1 MAGSPPELQ
10 KNAIGMWQ
18 IVFFVIAAA
27 APLTGMLGIIPVD
40 IQLGNGA
47 GVPGAFVIAGVILLI
62 FSVGYGAMSRHVV
75 NAGAF
80 YAYLAQGLSP
90 HFGVG
95 GAFVAVVSYT
105 TMQVGVYALFGFFST
120 VILNPLLHLHL
131 PWYAYSAV
139 AIALVQFLGM
149 RKLEL
154 SGWVLGLFISLEMGI
169 LLALSLS
176 IVWHG
181 GGPQGFNLRPFA
193 PQEVSGGHPGIAI
206 MFALAS
212 FVGFEATAIYGEES
226 RNPTRTVPLAT
237 YAAVSIIM
245 VFFAF
250 TTWAI
255 ISSYGVDRVVA
266 AAVADPGNFWFA
278 KSDEYLG
285 RIGTGIMRALLLS
298 SIFACLLA
306 FHNTITR
313 YLFALGREGLLWR
326 FLAGIHPRFQ
336 SPYKAS
342 YVQTG
347 CAVVCVL
354 GSVTTGA
361 DPLTVVFSWTS
372 AFATIGIVGLQFLVS
387 AAVIVFFRR
396 GGMDRRVWNTMVAP
410 VMGMV
415 GLGYALYLLIAN
427 LPALSG
433 SSDGLVRSFPWI
445 MLAVMLL
452 GMGVSLGMSWRGSRV
467 SRRLTDALEE
477 G

>member
-1 MAGSPPELQ
+1 VLDSPPELK

-27 APLTGMLGIIPVD
+27 APLTGMLGIIPVA
-40 IQLGNGA
+40 IRLGNGA
-47 GVPGAFVIAGVILLI
+47 GVPGAFVAAGAILLI
-62 FSVGYGAMSRHVV
+62 FSVGYAAMSRHVV

-80 YAYLAQGLSP
+80 YAYLAQGLGSS
-90 HFGVG
+90 FGVG

-105 TMQVGVYALFGFFST
+105 AMQVGVYALLGFFAT
-120 VILNPLLHLHL
+120 VILNPLLTLQV

-149 RKLEL
+149 RKLDL
-154 SGWVLGLFISLEMGI
+154 SGFVLGLFITLEMGI
-169 LLALSLS
+169 LLALSAS
-176 IVWHG
+176 IVLHG

-193 PQEVSGGHPGIAI
+193 LHEVLSGHPGIAL

-250 TTWAI
+250 VTWAI
-255 ISSYGVDRVVA
+255 ISSYGVDHVVA
-266 AAVADPGNFWFA
+266 AAFADPGNFWFA
-278 KSDEYLG
+278 KSDAYLG
-285 RIGTGIMRALLLS
+285 QVGTGIMRALLLS

-313 YLFALGREGLLWR
+313 YLYALGREGLMWG
-326 FLAGIHPRFQ
+326 FLAHVHPRFQ

-347 CAVVCVL
+347 CAVL
-354 GSVTTGA
+354 GLLGAVMSGA

-396 GGMDRRVWNTMVAP
+396 NGLDTRVWNTVVAP
-410 VMGMV
+410 VLGMV
-415 GLGYALYLLIAN
+415 GLGYALYLLIVN

-433 SSDGLVRSFPWI
+433 SDDGFVRSFPWI
-445 MLAVMLL
+445 MLAVMLV
-452 GMGVSLGMSWRGSRV
+452 GVSLGISRRGSGV
-467 SRRLTDALEE
+467 LTQVADEV
-477 G
+477 